1 MSSPQEPSSGLAK
14 PPINANA
21 LPGAGLNTAGGTIQH
36 ASLWDALKSIRLSD
50 FKEVHKKPCVRDSF
64 LVGMGA
70 GFGVGGFR
78 AILGGILDP
87 SVLECF

>member
-1 MSSPQEPSSGLAK
+1 MPARPK
-14 PPINANA
+14 NANA
-21 LPGAGLNTAGGTIQH
+21 LPGAGLNTAGGDVQPAGI
-36 ASLWDALKSIRLSD
+36 WDVLKSIRPSD

-78 AILGGILDP
+78 AIMGGRLKCTKSLDCANE
-87 SVLECF
+87 SSFGT